1 MHSPSPADELAD
13 IRADIARL
21 KLLEAALRAKILA
34 SPDRQPIGRWHRI
47 EVIETKAR
55 VFDAKLLPDAIRGD
69 QRFYRDRVTQVVRC
83 LALPAAGTPQRP
95 GWPIQQGSRSVQDQ
109 AVH

>member
-1 MHSPSPADELAD
+1 MHSLSPADELAD
-13 IRADIARL
+13 LRADIARL

-34 SPDRQPIGRWHRI
+34 SPDTQSIGRWHRI

-55 VFDAKLLPDAIRGD
+55 VFDAKLLPAAIRD
-69 QRFYRDRVTQVVRC
+69 NPQFYRNRVSQVVRC
-83 LALPAAGTPQRP
+83 VPVEAKRP
-95 GWPIQQGSRSVQDQ
+95 GWPIQRGSGFKQGQ

>member
-1 MHSPSPADELAD
+1 MHILSPADELAD
-13 IRADIARL
+13 LRADIARL

-34 SPDRQPIGRWHRI
+34 SPDTQSIGRWHRI

-55 VFDAKLLPDAIRGD
+55 VFDAKLLPATIRD
-69 QRFYRDRVTQVVRC
+69 DPLFYRDRVTQVVRC
-83 LALPAAGTPQRP
+83 VSVEAKRP
-95 GWPIQQGSRSVQDQ
+95 GWPIQRDNRFVQVQ

>member
-1 MHSPSPADELAD
+1 MHSFSPADELAD
-13 IRADIARL
+13 LRADIARL

-34 SPDRQPIGRWHRI
+34 CPDAQSIGRWHRI

-55 VFDAKLLPDAIRGD
+55 VFDAKLLPAAIRD
-69 QRFYRDRVTQVVRC
+69 DPRFYRDRVTQVVRC
-83 LALPAAGTPQRP
+83 LPVAAKRP
-95 GWPIQQGSRSVQDQ
+95 GWPIQRDSRFGQGQ

>member
-1 MHSPSPADELAD
+1 MHSLSPADELAD
-13 IRADIARL
+13 LRADIARL

-34 SPDRQPIGRWHRI
+34 SPDTQAIGRWHRI

-55 VFDAKLLPDAIRGD
+55 VFDAKLLPATIRD
-69 QRFYRDRVTQVVRC
+69 DPQFYRDRVTQILRC
-83 LALPAAGTPQRP
+83 LPVEAKRP
-95 GWPIQQGSRSVQDQ
+95 GWPIQRGSRLVQGQ

>member
-1 MHSPSPADELAD
+1 MHSRSPADELAD
-13 IRADIARL
+13 LRADIARL

-34 SPDRQPIGRWHRI
+34 SPDTQSIGRWHRI

-55 VFDAKLLPDAIRGD
+55 VFDAKLLPTAIRD
-69 QRFYRDRVTQVVRC
+69 DPQFHRDRLTQIVRC
-83 LALPAAGTPQRP
+83 VPVEAKRP
-95 GWPIQQGSRSVQDQ
+95 GWPIQRGSGFKQAQ